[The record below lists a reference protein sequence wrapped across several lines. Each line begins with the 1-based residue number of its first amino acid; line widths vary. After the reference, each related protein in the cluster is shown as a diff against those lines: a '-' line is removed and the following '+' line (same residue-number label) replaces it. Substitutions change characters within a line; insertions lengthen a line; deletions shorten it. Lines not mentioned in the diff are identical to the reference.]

1 MTNFLFGFVVGFGA
15 ATLGFAFAVGI
26 DIRRSTRFGVARWSG
41 RRPRRR
47 AAKLVR

>member
-1 MTNFLFGFVVGFGA
+1 MTLFLFGMAAGIGA
-15 ATLGFAFAVGI
+15 ASLGFAFAVGI

-47 AAKLVR
+47 GARLVR